1 MRKIG
6 NLFTLAETQ
15 LRREKANGTIPCYT
29 TQDIIEYAVRIRK
42 FLDDNPKKSI
52 TLMKIT
58 KEEKLKRNREAV
70 KRCRMNRRAR

>member
-6 NLFTLAETQ
+6 NLFTLAEKQ
-15 LRREKANGTIPCYT
+15 LQREKANGIIPCYT
-29 TQDIIEYAVRIRK
+29 NLDIIEYAVRIRK

>member
-6 NLFTLAETQ
+6 NLFILAEKQ
-15 LRREKANGTIPCYT
+15 LQKEKANGTIPCYT
-29 TQDIIEYAVRIRK
+29 TLDIIEYAVRIRK

-70 KRCRMNRRAR
+70 KRCRMNRRIK